1 MKAPIVQMI
10 LIALMV
16 AVGVTIL
23 GEGTNMAIQILEV
36 NTALTATVALAVT
49 AVTAV
54 VSWFISIRVY
64 ERRE

>member
-1 MKAPIVQMI
+1 MI